1 MMAEDNKKAADMKA
15 APKKEAPKKTEAKKD
30 APKKT
35 EAKKDAPKKTEAK
48 KDAPKKTSPKKDAP
62 KKDAPKKA
70 APKKDAP
77 KKAAPKKDAP
87 KKAAPKKDAPKKA
100 APKTAEAKKTPSK
113 KPSAEKK
120 VKKFEYDGPTSDVK
134 VNVYSIKGKKK
145 GKINL
150 PKAFDTEIRT
160 DLIRN
165 AVTVARAN
173 RRQPYGP
180 GPRAGFRHSVEMW
193 GKGRGTS
200 RVQRIKGERR
210 GAQSPGT
217 VGGRK
222 AHPPKVEKDWSKKM
236 NTKEKHLARLSA
248 LSAVGHKDMVEAR
261 GHKFD
266 ENLTVPVIMEESFE
280 RLHEDTE
287 ENYTKAM
294 IEVLEG
300 VGVYDDVIRAD
311 EGHHQRAGHGKM
323 RGRRFRTPKSLLV
336 VVDDLESMRPFF
348 RNLPGVDVVSPEHLN
363 TERLAPGGDPGRL
376 TLITIQALE
385 RMMEW

>member
-1 MMAEDNKKAADMKA
+1 MKGGLKMAEDKKKA
-15 APKKEAPKKTEAKKD
+15 APKKEAPKKAAPKKEAPKKEAPKKAAPKKDAAKRTEAKKVTPKRTEAKKD

-48 KDAPKKTSPKKDAP
+48 KV
-62 KKDAPKKA
+62 
-70 APKKDAP
+70 
-77 KKAAPKKDAP
+77 
-87 KKAAPKKDAPKKA
+87 
-100 APKTAEAKKTPSK
+100 APKTTEAKKTPSK
-113 KPSAEKK
+113 VSTAGKK
-120 VKKFEYDGPTSDVK
+120 KGKKFEYDGPTSDVK

-165 AVTVARAN
+165 AVTAARAN

-180 GPRAGFRHSVEMW
+180 GLRAGFRHSVEMW
-193 GKGRGTS
+193 GKGRGVS

-222 AHPPKVEKDWSKKM
+222 AHPPKVAKKWSKKM
-236 NTKEKHLARLSA
+236 NTKEKHLARMSA
-248 LSAVGHKDMVEAR
+248 LSAVGQKDMVEAR

-266 ENLTVPVIMEESFE
+266 EDLTVPVILEESFE
-280 RLHEDTE
+280 RLHEETE
-287 ENYTKAM
+287 DSHTKAM
-294 IEVLEG
+294 VGVLED
-300 VGVYDDVIRAD
+300 VGVYVDVVRAQ
-311 EGHHQRAGHGKM
+311 EGRHQRAGHGKM
-323 RGRRFRTPKSLLV
+323 RGRRFRTPISLLV

-348 RNLPGVDVVSPEHLN
+348 RNLPGVEVVSPDQLN

>member
-1 MMAEDNKKAADMKA
+1 M
-15 APKKEAPKKTEAKKD
+15 
-30 APKKT
+30 
-35 EAKKDAPKKTEAK
+35 
-48 KDAPKKTSPKKDAP
+48 
-62 KKDAPKKA
+62 
-70 APKKDAP
+70 
-77 KKAAPKKDAP
+77 
-87 KKAAPKKDAPKKA
+87 
-100 APKTAEAKKTPSK
+100 
-113 KPSAEKK
+113 
-120 VKKFEYDGPTSDVK
+120 KKFEYDGPTSDVK

-180 GPRAGFRHSVEMW
+180 GRRAGFRHSVETW
-193 GKGRGTS
+193 GKGRGVA
-200 RVQRIKGERR
+200 RVQRVTGEKR

-222 AHPPKVEKDWSKKM
+222 AHPPKVEKNWSKKM
-236 NTKEKHLARLSA
+236 NTKEKHLARMSA
-248 LSAVGHKDMVEAR
+248 LSAVGQKDMVEAR
-261 GHKFD
+261 GHKFN
-266 ENLTVPVIMEESFE
+266 EGLTVPVIMEESFE
-280 RLHEDTE
+280 RLHEETE
-287 ENYTKAM
+287 ESHTKAM
-294 IEVLEG
+294 IDVLDG
-300 VGVYDDVIRAD
+300 VGVYDDVVRAE
-311 EGHHQRAGHGKM
+311 EGRHQRAGHGKM

-348 RNLPGVDVVSPEHLN
+348 RNLPGVEVVSPDQLS